1 MGAKIAGRTE
11 LGRYIHHASLDSSRK
26 GVHMTES
33 KRYFTGK
40 PCEVGHVADRLV
52 SNRSCVECSRIRKL
66 AWAANNRPK
75 IAVQRRNRHAAN
87 PDRLRVYDSDR
98 YRSDPRL
105 KMLAKA
111 KQRAAE
117 KNLEFNLTL
126 NDITIPA
133 LCPLLG
139 VSLTIGTGVMYVATS
154 LSSVT

>member
-1 MGAKIAGRTE
+1 
-11 LGRYIHHASLDSSRK
+11 
-26 GVHMTES
+26 
-33 KRYFTGK
+33 
-40 PCEVGHVADRLV
+40 
-52 SNRSCVECSRIRKL
+52 
-66 AWAANNRPK
+66 
-75 IAVQRRNRHAAN
+75 VQRRNRHAAN

-139 VSLTIGTGVMYVATS
+139 VSLTIGTGVMADSSPSLDRIRNEVGYVRGNVIVVSYLANRAKGT
-154 LSSVT
+154 LSADELMKLAVNLKELENTMPEWLALDKGFI